1 MVNQGISFLL
11 ILIQVA
17 AMNKKNRRP
26 AIALSNDLVAKTS
39 NMTIVAPISS
49 TKRSFPMY
57 HRLKTTN
64 NVRGQVLLDQTKSL
78 DLNARG
84 ISKKDVIEKIDK
96 SELQDII
103 NLYKLLFDID

>member
-1 MVNQGISFLL
+1 M
-11 ILIQVA
+11 
-17 AMNKKNRRP
+17 
-26 AIALSNDLVAKTS
+26 
-39 NMTIVAPISS
+39 
-49 TKRSFPMY
+49 
-57 HRLKTTN
+57 
-64 NVRGQVLLDQTKSL
+64 LDQTKSL